1 MPNEAMD
8 SSVHTDAVLAYSD
21 MDEAEAERH
30 TLVDLLSRPNKG
42 SGKPI

>member
-21 MDEAEAERH
+21 MDEAGAEGH
-30 TLVDLLSRPNKG
+30 PGGPSVPAEQG
-42 SGKPI
+42 